1 MQPPTPEKRPLRES
15 VSPLVRPV
23 SRGQEDEAGRRGRLL
38 LRSNSL
44 ETMERGTS
52 VWPHNGIRSSSNT
65 PIHGRS
71 RSCHYQSSKSF
82 QQPPLPP
89 PTITSLKCAQSWG
102 SGLNQSL
109 HLDDSSRHR
118 RGSQDGTGSNRGLRT
133 ASSLTLLFGAAF
145 ALNKSDHGD
154 ENTSRPNCETKTKE
168 EVLKIICQGIRLEPE
183 TKAEVKADNEIQI
196 VSDQSNTETKV
207 AQDQKDEPKDNED
220 GEGKREDLENQ
231 IRLADIEDNEGL
243 EEKDLPLTIE
253 NVSYYHQYAPE
264 QSLTSDSTESLPSHQ
279 SEQESEEGQSRQ
291 GQQVPFGRGDQDPVL
306 KTGKGSQQEEEED
319 HEEEDE
325 GEKNGKEKKA
335 KERIGFRERKVIEYE
350 NRIRNF
356 STPDKIFRYFATYRS
371 TQSDGEIY
379 MTPGDFLRS
388 LTPGVLQ
395 PEGLGLDQF
404 RKFDPAVGVSNLD
417 DDLDESSIFHHLG
430 AHGLISFSDYVF
442 LLTILSTS
450 RRQFEIAFR
459 MFDLNGDGDVDVEEF
474 EKVQEIIRQ
483 TTSSGKKHRDHGNTG
498 STLKKTN
505 TALSNY
511 FFGSDGQ
518 GKLTIERF
526 LAFQTHLQR
535 DILAMEFSRKDP
547 VHENGNISEKQFAEL
562 LLTYAD
568 YAPKKR
574 SSTLKRVKKAFKTT
588 EEHQFPGISLE
599 EYINIFYL
607 LMHIEDVEKA
617 LCFHNLAGASIDQR
631 TLKHVAKV
639 TADVD
644 LSDHVVNVIF
654 TIFDEDGDGGL
665 SNREFVAVMKN
676 KLKRGLE
683 KPKDTGFMNF
693 FTAVTKCALTV
704 KAKVP

>member
-1 MQPPTPEKRPLRES
+1 MAPSLVLKRQHCFRRMICPIQPPTPEKRPLRPSRES
-15 VSPLVRPV
+15 VSPFVAPL
-23 SRGQEDEAGRRGRLL
+23 SRGREEAALMGGRRGRLL
-38 LRSNSL
+38 LRSSSL
-44 ETMERGTS
+44 ETMERGPS
-52 VWPHNGIRSSSNT
+52 GWPHNGIR
-65 PIHGRS
+65 
-71 RSCHYQSSKSF
+71 
-82 QQPPLPP
+82 
-89 PTITSLKCAQSWG
+89 
-102 SGLNQSL
+102 
-109 HLDDSSRHR
+109 
-118 RGSQDGTGSNRGLRT
+118 
-133 ASSLTLLFGAAF
+133 
-145 ALNKSDHGD
+145 KSDHGD
-154 ENTSRPNCETKTKE
+154 DNTTSRPNCETKTKE

-196 VSDQSNTETKV
+196 ISDLSDTEPNAT
-207 AQDQKDEPKDNED
+207 QDQKDEDEVEK
-220 GEGKREDLENQ
+220 GGHLENQ
-231 IRLADIEDNEGL
+231 IRLTDIEDTEGL

-253 NVSYYHQYAPE
+253 NVAYFRQYAPE
-264 QSLTSDSTESLPSHQ
+264 QSLTSDTNQSLPSHQ
-279 SEQESEEGQSRQ
+279 SGPEGEDGQ
-291 GQQVPFGRGDQDPVL
+291 GQQVPFGNEDQDHQDPVVEAN
-306 KTGKGSQQEEEED
+306 SESPREQEEEG
-319 HEEEDE
+319 EEDPDEEE

-371 TQSDGEIY
+371 IQSDGEIY

-388 LTPGVLQ
+388 LTPGALQ
-395 PEGLGLDQF
+395 PVGLGLDQF
-404 RKFDPAVGVSNLD
+404 RKFDPAVGASGVE
-417 DDLDESSIFHHLG
+417 DDLDPSSIFYHLG

-450 RRQFEIAFR
+450 
-459 MFDLNGDGDVDVEEF
+459 
-474 EKVQEIIRQ
+474 
-483 TTSSGKKHRDHGNTG
+483 RDHGNTG

-511 FFGSDGQ
+511 FFGSDRQ
-518 GKLTIERF
+518 GKLTIDRF

-562 LLTYAD
+562 LLTYAN

-574 SSTLKRVKKAFKTT
+574 TSTLKRVKKTFKPT
-588 EEHQFPGISLE
+588 EECQYPGISLE

-644 LSDHVVNVIF
+644 LSEHVVNVIF